1 MNNNIEKILIFVNG
15 ETQITDFE
23 LEEILPVDKV
33 ICADGGTKISLKLG
47 IFPDIIVGDL
57 DSITED
63 IEKRLAK
70 HKVEW
75 KIYPTDKDET
85 DLELAVKEAVKF
97 KPNSIYFVGLLGGR
111 IDHTLANIFFLERL
125 KDLNI
130 EPYVIDR
137 KLRIYIMKG
146 EEEKVIWGN
155 KGDTLSLIPLSDV
168 VEGIYLEGLKYGL
181 NYEPLYRN
189 LTRGISNMFI
199 SYQAKISIQKG
210 TLLVIHLY
218 QT

>member
-1 MNNNIEKILIFVNG
+1 MNKEVKKILVFVNG
-15 ETQITDFE
+15 ETKVTTFD
-23 LEEILPVDKV
+23 LDEILPVDKV
-33 ICADGGTKISLKLG
+33 ICANGGTKIALRLG
-47 IFPDIIVGDL
+47 IFPNIVVGDL

-75 KIYPTDKDET
+75 KIYPTEKDET
-85 DLELAVKEAVKF
+85 DLELAIREAVKF
-97 KPNSIYFVGLLGGR
+97 NPNSIYIVGLLGGR
-111 IDHTLANIFFLERL
+111 IDHTLANIFFLERI

-146 EEEKVIWGN
+146 EEEKTIWGD
-155 KGDTLSLIPLSDV
+155 KGDILSLIPLSEV
-168 VEGIYLEGLKYGL
+168 VEGIYLEGLKYSL

-189 LTRGISNMFI
+189 LTRGISNVFTD
-199 SYQAKISIQKG
+199 YQAKISIQKG